1 MYQYS
6 VNINYGKN
14 TVLIQIIVIK
24 INGFFKK
31 SIHLIQKM
39 GPLFFFSNCYFTE
52 KAYSTTKIKSQKV
65 NRQPTYF
72 SAEPK
77 SHSVYIVILT

>member
-1 MYQYS
+1 
-6 VNINYGKN
+6 
-14 TVLIQIIVIK
+14 
-24 INGFFKK
+24 
-31 SIHLIQKM
+31 M

-65 NRQPTYF
+65 SRQPPYF

-77 SHSVYIVILT
+77 SHSIYIVILT